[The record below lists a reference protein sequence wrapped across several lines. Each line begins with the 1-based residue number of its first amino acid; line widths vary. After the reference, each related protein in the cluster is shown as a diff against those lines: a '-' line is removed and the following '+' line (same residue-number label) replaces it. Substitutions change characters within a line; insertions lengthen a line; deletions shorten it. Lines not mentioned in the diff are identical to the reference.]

1 MTNSHSPCQIGDRIE
16 SGGYIGT
23 VKYVGP
29 IEGKPSIWLG
39 IDWDNPQRGKH
50 DGRVNGVQY
59 FTTRNPTSGSFIRP
73 EKVNCGKS
81 ALASIESRYGQIED
95 EFTAKINK
103 QKQLLIQ
110 QNMNAPFLEMVGF
123 DKVFHKQSDFTALRI
138 VNLRDQGIN
147 SAGPPLRLGE
157 TCPNIEELDISKNL
171 LVSWES
177 VFEICRQLPRLF
189 WLNVSENL
197 LDLPTISESFPNVT
211 TLICGCMD
219 LDWGHICQ
227 LGRIFPSVEEFRA
240 PNNKIRGLSTPEGFF
255 TKLKLLDLEGNNI
268 EFWTEVCK
276 LGDLPHLE
284 QLILE
289 DIGLQLIEFEGDSP
303 KVQVFRAMKKLCV
316 VKNLI
321 REWRSVAELNRLE
334 SLENLRFSKNPI
346 TESEEPDT
354 IHQIIIAKIANLK
367 ILNGVEIEATER
379 RGAEYD
385 YMKKYGLEW
394 LEAKGTN
401 KEADFLKTHN
411 RYLEL
416 IQKYGELE
424 ESELVSKPKI
434 IKNTLVQLS
443 IIFEDFTIEKKVP
456 LTMTV
461 QKLIVLTQ
469 KLFSLSGRPH
479 LIYAS
484 KSDPEIEILL
494 EDEMKEIG
502 VYSMQNGDKIIVK
515 DKV

>member
-1 MTNSHSPCQIGDRIE
+1 MTNSQSPYQIGDRVE
-16 SGGYIGT
+16 SGGFIGT

-29 IEGKPSIWLG
+29 IEGKSSIWLG
-39 IDWDNPQRGKH
+39 IDWDNPERGKH
-50 DGRVNGVQY
+50 DGSVNGVQY
-59 FTTRNPTSGSFIRP
+59 FTTRHPTSGSFIRP
-73 EKVNCGKS
+73 EKVNYGKS
-81 ALASIESRYGQIED
+81 ALASIESRYGHIED

-103 QKQLLIQ
+103 QKQLLLQ

-123 DKVFHKQSDFTALRI
+123 DKVFNKQSDFTALRI
-138 VNLRDQGIN
+138 VTLRGQGIKYV
-147 SAGPPLRLGE
+147 GRGLGD

-171 LVSWES
+171 LRSWGDVLEL
-177 VFEICRQLPRLF
+177 CGQLPRLQ

-197 LDLPTISESFPNVT
+197 LELPETLIGGFPNVK
-211 TLICGCMD
+211 TLICGCME
-219 LDWGHICQ
+219 LTWGHICR
-227 LGRIFPSVEEFRA
+227 LGRVFPSLEEFRA
-240 PNNKIRGLSTPEGFF
+240 PNNQICEVGSPEGVF
-255 TKLKLLDLEGNNI
+255 TQLKLLDLEGNKI
-268 EFWTEVCK
+268 EFWTEICK
-276 LGDLPHLE
+276 LGGLPHLE

-289 DIGLQLIEFEGDSP
+289 DIGLRSIEFEGDSP
-303 KVQVFRAMKKLCV
+303 KVAVFSTLKKLCV

-321 REWRSVAELNRLE
+321 NEWGSVAELNRLV

-354 IHQIIIAKIANLK
+354 AHQIIIAKIANLK
-367 ILNGVEIEATER
+367 ILNGVEIETGER

-385 YMKKYGLEW
+385 YIKKYGLEW
-394 LEAKGTN
+394 LQVKETD
-401 KEADFLKTHN
+401 KEADFLKSHN

-443 IIFEDFTIEKKVP
+443 LIFEDVTIDKKVP
-456 LTMTV
+456 LTITV

-479 LIYAS
+479 LVYAS
-484 KSDPEIEILL
+484 RSDPQIEITL

-502 VYSMQNGDKIIVK
+502 VYSIQNGDKIIVK
-515 DKV
+515 V